1 MKNLIAIV
9 LLMSVFMAVN
19 AQEAFKLVRSSV
31 KIEGTSTL
39 HDWSA
44 EVTKVSG
51 KAVMQ
56 ESAGSLSISSVNI
69 DMEVSSVKSDKG
81 STMESNIY
89 NALKGKSYPKIT
101 FQLTKVNSIS
111 GTVSDVTANVT
122 GNLTIAG
129 TTKAVD
135 LSVKGKRQAN
145 GEMEFSGTKKMK
157 MTTFNVK
164 PPSFMF
170 GAMKT
175 GDDITITFSAAFS
188 KGLTN

>member
-1 MKNLIAIV
+1 MV
-9 LLMSVFMAVN
+9 VQ
-19 AQEAFKLVRSSV
+19 AQEEFKLVRSTV

-44 EVTKVSG
+44 EVTKASG

-56 ESAGSLSISSVNI
+56 EGGGNLSISSVNI
-69 DMEVSSVKSDKG
+69 DMEVGSVKSDKG
-81 STMESNIY
+81 STMENNIY
-89 NALKGKSYPKIT
+89 NALKGKTYPKIT
-101 FQLTKVNSIS
+101 FQLTKVNSVS
-111 GTVSDVTANVT
+111 GTAADLTANVS

-135 LSVKGKRQAN
+135 LAVKGKKKAN
-145 GEMEFSGTKKMK
+145 GELEFSGTKKMK

-175 GDDITITFSAAFS
+175 GDDITITFSATFS
-188 KGLTN
+188 KGLPN